1 MFSSKDL
8 AQPYTVAYE
17 MECGEDYTFTNKNN
31 IELILKSV
39 FLLLYHLKFHC
50 YCTPI
55 YIYIYKLIH
64 SFN

>member
-31 IELILKSV
+31 IELILKSI
-39 FLLLYHLKFHC
+39 LLYHLKFHC

-55 YIYIYKLIH
+55 YI
-64 SFN
+64 S